1 MNANDEVNI
10 HSYVVGVC
18 SEEEIGDFLFL
29 SISSVCA
36 EMNCWTE
43 TEAQKIAMHS
53 FR

>member
-29 SISSVCA
+29 SISSVVCRN
-36 EMNCWTE
+36 ELLDGN
-43 TEAQKIAMHS
+43 
-53 FR
+53 